1 MKCVHA
7 FPKINISWN
16 EWLIYSA
23 IKRWGKKYEVQASES
38 QLKQAVPLIAP
49 KGEMS
54 ISNLESMDV
63 NSELTVADD
72 LNDIDKL
79 IENYALEELE
89 LDEL

>member
-1 MKCVHA
+1 
-7 FPKINISWN
+7 
-16 EWLIYSA
+16 
-23 IKRWGKKYEVQASES
+23 
-38 QLKQAVPLIAP
+38 
-49 KGEMS
+49 MS
-54 ISNLESMDV
+54 ISNLENMDV

>member
-1 MKCVHA
+1 M
-7 FPKINISWN
+7 
-16 EWLIYSA
+16 
-23 IKRWGKKYEVQASES
+23 GKKYEVQASES

-54 ISNLESMDV
+54 ISNLENMDV